1 MEFEDLKKYVE
12 ENCRAKS
19 IFLPKVTTYITDQ
32 INSDENKVYLSPS
45 QIQYEVKKAWNDALR
60 NLYAKVN
67 SKVKTKKTDSY
78 PIKVEKWLA
87 DMNELEIL
95 DEFTDSI
102 DDMEFE

>member
-1 MEFEDLKKYVE
+1 MEFEDFKKYVE

-32 INSDENKVYLSPS
+32 INSDENKVYLSLS

>member
-1 MEFEDLKKYVE
+1 MEFEDFKKYVE

-60 NLYAKVN
+60 NLYAKLN